1 LGRVDIHIL
10 KYFKVNAIYQIETIE
25 ALSGTHFIFYELLYC
40 SRNDFKWVF
49 KFSQLNKAITKLENL
64 SFYNFSIHCISEKF
78 LLTLSNIQHL

>member
-10 KYFKVNAIYQIETIE
+10 KYFNVNAIYQIETIE
-25 ALSGTHFIFYELLYC
+25 ALSGTNSVFYELLRC
-40 SRNDFKWVF
+40 SRNDSKGAL
-49 KFSQLNKAITKLENL
+49 KFSQLNTTNTKYENF